1 MDRCQVIGTA
11 GTAARAHNV
20 FHIDAFCHPL
30 CRFLSGCI
38 TQVVAERDKRLVA
51 VAAVQVN
58 IGVCFF
64 YKHLE
69 QHMGKPVGL
78 TALAVAGED
87 PVQILPVLIDAGH
100 GSVFKAGAI
109 GKRQND
115 DVAVQVCHVQLVGQ
129 LNCCLDPHILGIVDP
144 GGDQHGRPGLFTAQ
158 QDMRDMQLRTFHM
171 NMVFDGFS
179 GHELMSGD
187 HFYAHSKLLAPGFF
201 IPYHR
206 RCTSHKPPGGIFEI
220 FFENDSLQRACKQ
233 AEPLAVQKH
242 SIIPSSWAAPCAV
255 LAGRTNNVPG
265 TICSG

>member
-1 MDRCQVIGTA
+1 
-11 GTAARAHNV
+11 
-20 FHIDAFCHPL
+20 
-30 CRFLSGCI
+30 
-38 TQVVAERDKRLVA
+38 
-51 VAAVQVN
+51 
-58 IGVCFF
+58 
-64 YKHLE
+64 
-69 QHMGKPVGL
+69 MGKPVGL

-100 GSVFKAGAI
+100 GPVFKAGAI

-115 DVAVQVCHVQLVGQ
+115 HVAAQICHVQLVGQ

-206 RCTSHKPPGGIFEI
+206 RCTSHKPPGGIF
-220 FFENDSLQRACKQ
+220 LQKRSGA
-233 AEPLAVQKH
+233 AVQPLRSPSGSLFSTYLPDFCPKSMKKPLLPLQTKEVSHGTGDNSKSEPGTEARWESAH
-242 SIIPSSWAAPCAV
+242 SISLKIYSFSSFLIVECYVYVIVVDVNGIKENADQNFLCSS
-255 LAGRTNNVPG
+255 LAISSFRKRLR
-265 TICSG
+265 